1 MKKYKRRKKLR
12 VSEKMK
18 QRLKANKEENNKH
31 EHEETIV
38 SDDILDAPIL
48 TGEEPTITIKDNVYA
63 NGEDIQ
69 ASSMIITNNDGRYNL
84 LDRSTFMK
92 QVYKNTGYG
101 VSAQVKNKDYGMEWQ
116 TPLLNPDYIASMLNL
131 SWSHKRCC
139 EVVARDV
146 TRNGVEV
153 ITRQNYD
160 DEEYKQ
166 GKLELQDWITDSY
179 IPFTEELSKVAYDY
193 EALGNA
199 GLELIREAGYGT
211 PLLRFEHLNTL
222 NCKISVD
229 GRRVKQTIASKT
241 VYFQVY
247 NENYDEDGKI
257 QYLDRYSGKWSY
269 TPLPPE
275 RQANEVIWYNNY
287 ESGSNQTG
295 VAPITT
301 GIDIIKL
308 DCGALYFNTAFFE
321 NYGMAAFAV
330 KISGNFK
337 DEEKNRYLP
346 DGSPNP
352 NFDIT
357 KTLRYQIGQQIQEVH
372 RNPHSAIVLSF
383 PTKVGQEPVS
393 VDILPLSTD
402 VKEASFR
409 LMREDNLKAICGCHG
424 MSKNLIST
432 VDTGALGGNALDTEI
447 SNHSETKIQPL
458 QEALITPINK
468 VLQFEVGITFSDQ
481 VGAWKIN
488 LPNLLKIDVDKE
500 IDRTLKAV
508 DYAILSPYDAQVKLS
523 KVLNI
528 VPDEENT
535 LLKEYFFKGHPL
547 RDYFYSPAFD
557 EEDMQ
562 LSELQSKILGGE
574 ADIQITDNRRRRRI
588 DNITSVKSKAG
599 QRSKKDRQT
608 IYKFNRNE

>member
-1 MKKYKRRKKLR
+1 MKKKSKTYRKVKARR
-12 VSEKMK
+12 
-18 QRLKANKEENNKH
+18 ENNNTSNITD
-31 EHEETIV
+31 EG
-38 SDDILDAPIL
+38 ILDAPIL
-48 TGEEPTITIKDNVYA
+48 SGEKPSIKIMDNVYA

-69 ASSMIITNNDGRYNL
+69 ASSMIITTDNGENRL
-84 LDRSTFMK
+84 IDRSTFMK
-92 QVYKNTGYG
+92 QVYKNNAYG
-101 VSAQVKNKDYGMEWQ
+101 VSAQVKQKDYGSEWQ
-116 TPLLNPDYIASMLNL
+116 VPLINPEYIASMLNL
-131 SWSHKRCC
+131 SWAHKRCC

-160 DEEYKQ
+160 DEEYKE
-166 GKLELQDWITDSY
+166 GKLELQEWLTSAY
-179 IPFTEELSKVAYDY
+179 KSFTEEVSRTAYDY
-193 EALGNA
+193 EGLGNA
-199 GLELIREAGYGT
+199 GLELIRENGYGT

-222 NCKISVD
+222 TCKIDVE
-229 GRRVKQTIASKT
+229 GRRVKQTVGTKT

-247 NENYDEDGKI
+247 NENYDDDGNI
-257 QYLDRYSGKWSY
+257 MYLDRYTGQWSY

-287 ESGSNQTG
+287 ESGANQMG

-337 DEEKNRYLP
+337 DEEKNRYLA
-346 DGSPNP
+346 DGSNNP
-352 NFDIT
+352 NFDVT
-357 KTLRYQIGQQIQEVH
+357 KTLRYQIGKQIQEVH
-372 RNPHSAIVLSF
+372 NNPHSAIVLSF

-393 VDILPLSTD
+393 VDIIPLSTD

-409 LMREDNLKAICGCHG
+409 LMREDDLKAICGCHG

-458 QEALITPINK
+458 QEVLLAPINK
-468 VLQFEVGITFSDQ
+468 VLQFEAGVTFSES
-481 VGAWKIN
+481 VSAWKLN

-500 IDRTLKAV
+500 VDRTLKAI
-508 DYAILSPYDAQVKLS
+508 DYGILSPYDAQVKLG

-528 VPDEENT
+528 VPDEDNP
-535 LLKEYFFKGHPL
+535 LLKEYFFKGRPL
-547 RDYFYSPAFD
+547 REYFYGASYD
-557 EEDMQ
+557 EEDLF
-562 LSELQSKILGGE
+562 LSELESNLLNGGATVDVNEKRRTKNLTSIKSKI
-574 ADIQITDNRRRRRI
+574 
-588 DNITSVKSKAG
+588 KSDRKN
-599 QRSKKDRQT
+599 KKHT
-608 IYKFNRNE
+608 ILEV